1 MGTQTLRYL
10 PTINYTQNALTYLS
24 IKTFTHPQGTFMY
37 SPYLKPT
44 VPINLILI
52 GLTAGII
59 TALFSLKAQAH
70 VRWLV
75 ETPTLEAVNFEWNII
90 YYLILI
96 GGASYCLFCIGFTSI
111 EQRWT
116 KQFPRTF
123 SLWPYKLQWRLIS
136 ILLGIALLINCI
148 QGVFLAPNLP
158 GVSLNSPVNIFQA
171 LVAASLVTG
180 LTPTL
185 GGASLL
191 GFIMFSCWILPLRQ
205 LIDYL
210 PEFIGVGLALILYR
224 QQPIALALLRISLG
238 LQLIILAIHNKL
250 LNPELGL
257 EFLRLHPWNFM
268 QMLGFKQFGDLEFVF
283 AGGIAELCFGLAIML
298 GWSTRFATLSITF
311 FFTATAVTLG
321 LHELVG
327 HIPIM
332 AIAITLISLGG
343 GKLVDSSRLAPAPK
357 LLVGQHNPP

>member
-1 MGTQTLRYL
+1 
-10 PTINYTQNALTYLS
+10 
-24 IKTFTHPQGTFMY
+24 MY
-37 SPYLKPT
+37 SPYLKPIA
-44 VPINLILI
+44 PIKIILL
-52 GLTAGII
+52 GLAAAII
-59 TALFSLKAQAH
+59 IALFSHKAQAH

-75 ETPTLEAVNFEWNII
+75 ETPTREAVNFEWNII

-96 GGASYCLFCIGFTSI
+96 GGAGYCLFCLGFSTI

-116 KQFPRTF
+116 KQFPRIF
-123 SLWPYKLQWRLIS
+123 CLWPYALQWRLIS
-136 ILLGIALLINCI
+136 ILLGIALLINCV
-148 QGVFLAPNLP
+148 QGIFLAPNLP
-158 GVSLNSPVNIFQA
+158 GVAQNSPENILQA
-171 LVAASLVTG
+171 LVAVTLISG

-185 GGASLL
+185 GGASIL
-191 GFIMFSCWILPLRQ
+191 GFITFSYWILPLQQ

-210 PEFIGVGLALILYR
+210 PEFIGIGLALIFYR
-224 QQPIALALLRISLG
+224 QQPVALAILRISLG

-257 EFLRLHPWNFM
+257 EFLRMHPWNFM
-268 QMLGFKQFGDLEFVF
+268 QILGFKQFGDLEFVF

-311 FFTATAVTLG
+311 FFTVTAVTLG
-321 LHELVG
+321 LHELIG

-343 GKLVDSSRLAPAPK
+343 GKLVGSNQLTPTPQP
-357 LLVGQHNPP
+357 LVHQHNTP